1 MGQILLPV
9 FFLITSVGLFFTYI
23 DGKYTDIQVLLTE
36 QDRLDQAL
44 TKSKELQEVR
54 NALISRYNTFSREE
68 LDRLQ
73 KLLPDHIDNVRLII
87 DIDNIAAAYNL
98 EIAEFGFSNS
108 GPVTVPIEGEP
119 VDSTEKPYG
128 SVTMDFSVTATYT
141 DFLKFLRDL
150 ERSLRL
156 VDVTRVQ
163 VTAGDT
169 VLYQFNVTIL
179 AYWLH

>member
-1 MGQILLPV
+1 MGQVLLPV

-23 DGKYTDIQVLLTE
+23 DGKYTGIQVLLAE

-54 NALISRYNTFSREE
+54 NALISRYNTFTREE

-87 DIDNIAAAYNL
+87 DIDNIAATYNL
-98 EIAEFGFSNS
+98 PITEFGFTTSAD
-108 GPVTVPIEGEP
+108 PAPEG
-119 VDSTEKPYG
+119 DAAAGDAQPYG
-128 SVTMDFSVTATYT
+128 SVTMDFSVTATYA

-156 VDVTRVQ
+156 VDVTKVQ
-163 VTAGDT
+163 VSGGDAAQ
-169 VLYQFNVTIL
+169 YQYHVTIVT
-179 AYWLH
+179 YWLH